1 MKKET
6 TAREIVN
13 MLPKGLLKE
22 LSEKYKIDYKIKKL
36 SGEVIFLT
44 LIQALFSSTN
54 LSLRNLAI
62 QLKDKKFQK
71 YILKNRDYITIRSYS
86 FPLQAQQNVFRI
98 FSGNF

>member
-36 SGEVIFLT
+36 SGEVIFLI

-54 LSLRNLAI
+54 LSLRNLDS
-62 QLKDKKFQK
+62 QGPHMRLKQESEG
-71 YILKNRDYITIRSYS
+71 DYW
-86 FPLQAQQNVFRI
+86 AWV
-98 FSGNF
+98 

>member
-1 MKKET
+1 
-6 TAREIVN
+6 

-71 YILKNRDYITIRSYS
+71 YILKNRDYITIDHTAFHYRLNKMSSEY
-86 FPLQAQQNVFRI
+86 FREI
-98 FSGNF
+98 FEYA